1 MYLQYVRYPPKRLLG
16 SGFST
21 PCTAFCLICT
31 INSELTSCLICTHL
45 SELGLISA
53 DFSGRVRH
61 PLDSRKLFVRA
72 YSHMNIY
79 MTCSVSTPR
88 VRLVTKRPNLLHI
101 RKGVSKEPYIHSKE
115 PYVHSKEPSIQS
127 TKPYINCK
135 RALYT
140 LRRVLDFPFRS
151 CTFDMP
157 GPYIHMNTNGT

>member
-1 MYLQYVRYPPKRLLG
+1 MNILINLLQAHIASKCPELPSPFVYLQYVRYPPKKLLG

-21 PCTAFCLICT
+21 PCTVFCLICT
-31 INSELTSCLICTHL
+31 INSELTSCLIFTHP

-88 VRLVTKRPNLLHI
+88 ARLVTKRPNPLHI
-101 RKGVSKEPYIHSKE
+101 RKGVSKEPYIHSE
-115 PYVHSKEPSIQS
+115 ESLTSLSVRVPSICQVRIF
-127 TKPYINCK
+127 T
-135 RALYT
+135 
-140 LRRVLDFPFRS
+140 
-151 CTFDMP
+151 
-157 GPYIHMNTNGT
+157 